1 MHRGGPSQSVHLP
14 WGQTGEQ
21 RGWSNSDKQTSIYPI
36 PSLYPY
42 LDLQVGHFAASVAAD
57 FEDLR
62 ERYDDSVLGYCD
74 APVKRNVI
82 HNCLEFKRRRNT
94 PFVFYNESFTQ
105 NKNNDHLSLGSQSTV
120 VLWSASALQ
129 EIVLLS
135 RSSKSV

>member
-1 MHRGGPSQSVHLP
+1 MHRGGPPQSVHLP
-14 WGQTGEQ
+14 WRQKGEQ

-94 PFVFYNESFTQ
+94 PIFF
-105 NKNNDHLSLGSQSTV
+105 
-120 VLWSASALQ
+120 LQ
-129 EIVLLS
+129 
-135 RSSKSV
+135 

>member
-1 MHRGGPSQSVHLP
+1 MSTPQTITVFLLVCDRKCIGVVHHSLYIFP
-14 WGQTGEQ
+14 GDRKENREAGVT
-21 RGWSNSDKQTSIYPI
+21 DKQTSIYPI

-94 PFVFYNESFTQ
+94 PIFFFTM
-105 NKNNDHLSLGSQSTV
+105 N
-120 VLWSASALQ
+120 
-129 EIVLLS
+129 LLH
-135 RSSKSV
+135 KTKITIILA